1 MAAAAPAAAPAP
13 PPKKGS
19 YPSRQRR
26 FGPAPL
32 ASFEDLP
39 TDDQDSSPE
48 GGRHGGDPSPDG
60 GQLAKSP
67 SLQSPDTL
75 VSSEVST
82 PHVRLLCP
90 PFPVGVAVD
99 SESVRFASSWRGD
112 PTVKPRSRW

>member
-1 MAAAAPAAAPAP
+1 MAAAAPPAL

-48 GGRHGGDPSPDG
+48 GGRHGSPPVLSPTGPDG
-60 GQLAKSP
+60 DGARVSKSP

-75 VSSEVST
+75 VPSELST
-82 PHVRLLCP
+82 PHVRM
-90 PFPVGVAVD
+90 
-99 SESVRFASSWRGD
+99 ASKGD
-112 PTVKPRSRW
+112 PCDLTLFGVSCIRDT